1 MKEAAQV
8 GLGEFRLRTS
18 MPKGYF
24 RVPNVLEWAWADH
37 SHHSSGAKAGWGF
50 VLPLRQSHDGGVAQ
64 EGAVSQVELSEPHA
78 CGTIKKLPQAGV
90 ANPVGRERG
99 VSRMISYNIKA
110 CGNTSFSIKYSPKK
124 EISALVFCQVKK

>member
-1 MKEAAQV
+1 MKEAAHV

-37 SHHSSGAKAGWGF
+37 SHHRSGAKAGWGF

-90 ANPVGRERG
+90 ANPAEKERG
-99 VSRMISYNIKA
+99 ASR
-110 CGNTSFSIKYSPKK
+110 TRTT
-124 EISALVFCQVKK
+124 